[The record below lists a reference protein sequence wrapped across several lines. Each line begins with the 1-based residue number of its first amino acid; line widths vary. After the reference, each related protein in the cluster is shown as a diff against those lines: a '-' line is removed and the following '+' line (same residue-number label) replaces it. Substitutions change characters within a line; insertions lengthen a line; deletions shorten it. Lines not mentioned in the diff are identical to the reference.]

1 MPTYTVII
9 EAASNNGTI
18 WQQLAPAEQFEA
30 EEGEPPYF
38 VAEFVASDQNLTD
51 DPSGWRVRVWTVPDA
66 DTNST
71 PDAEWIAGLD
81 NVDELLERLQ
91 SAAKELDRLKA
102 AVKRRDD
109 LVHCL
114 IAGDVS
120 RSAIADAAGL
130 TEDQLYQIWDGR
142 R

>member
-18 WQQLAPAEQFEA
+18 WQQLAPTEQFEA

-38 VAEFVASDQNLTD
+38 VAEFVASDQNLIV
-51 DPSGWRVRVWTVPDA
+51 DPSGWRVRVWTRPDA

-71 PDAEWIAGLD
+71 PDAEWVAGVD

-91 SAAKELDRLKA
+91 SAAKELDRLTA

-109 LVHCL
+109 LVRCL
-114 IAGDVS
+114 MAGDVP

-130 TEDQLYQIWDGR
+130 TEDQLFQIWDGHR
-142 R
+142 